1 LAQKIR
7 KHIDTVSRSRGLAC
21 SVGFLNLANAINL
34 NLVLKFT
41 DVKGGTKPSNNIRRS
56 GLVRRTYI
64 AEVWCCETHFKL
76 KINGNLLIKRI
87 FELALLIIN

>member
-1 LAQKIR
+1 M
-7 KHIDTVSRSRGLAC
+7 C
-21 SVGFLNLANAINL
+21 SVGFLNLANATNL

-41 DVKGGTKPSNNIRRS
+41 DVKGGTKPSNNIRHSR
-56 GLVRRTYI
+56 LVRRTYI

-76 KINGNLLIKRI
+76 KINCNLLVKHI